1 MQRTRSGERLVA
13 RGAAAAIWLAVVA
26 GPAVA
31 RDAGRPF
38 DIPSQDG
45 ASALNAF
52 AAQSGLNIL
61 FPYRAAASRQSR
73 PIKGDLPSKTVL
85 RQLLDDTGL
94 RIVRQRN
101 GVITLGERRAAAA
114 LPEERPG
121 GSAVVAAPAR
131 APSVG
136 PQGEGAPEP
145 VEAIAAPPLPT
156 PLARDIIVTAQR
168 RAERLENAPASIVM
182 LGGPDLQVAGVT
194 NFHDLAMVAP
204 GVQISNF
211 GIYSQPAIRGIS
223 TTFAQVAQETNVAVY
238 VDGFYNADQ
247 LSTNQDF
254 ASIQDIQI
262 LKGPQG
268 TLYGRN
274 ATGGAILIT
283 TRSPTKKFT
292 ADGYLSYAPRF
303 QHRGILPRERRLQ
316 EGHQRLCAECRVR
329 RHDLQLPA
337 SSPHVELGQPS
348 FEAAVGP
355 QRDAL

>member
-1 MQRTRSGERLVA
+1 MQRTRSRERLVA
-13 RGAAAAIWLAVVA
+13 CGAAAAIWLAVTA
-26 GPAVA
+26 GPVVA

-145 VEAIAAPPLPT
+145 VETIAAPPLPT

-168 RAERLENAPASIVM
+168 RPNGWRMRRRRSSCSAAR
-182 LGGPDLQVAGVT
+182 
-194 NFHDLAMVAP
+194 
-204 GVQISNF
+204 ISR
-211 GIYSQPAIRGIS
+211 SRG
-223 TTFAQVAQETNVAVY
+223 
-238 VDGFYNADQ
+238 
-247 LSTNQDF
+247 
-254 ASIQDIQI
+254 
-262 LKGPQG
+262 
-268 TLYGRN
+268 
-274 ATGGAILIT
+274 
-283 TRSPTKKFT
+283 
-292 ADGYLSYAPRF
+292 
-303 QHRGILPRERRLQ
+303 
-316 EGHQRLCAECRVR
+316 
-329 RHDLQLPA
+329 
-337 SSPHVELGQPS
+337 
-348 FEAAVGP
+348 
-355 QRDAL
+355 